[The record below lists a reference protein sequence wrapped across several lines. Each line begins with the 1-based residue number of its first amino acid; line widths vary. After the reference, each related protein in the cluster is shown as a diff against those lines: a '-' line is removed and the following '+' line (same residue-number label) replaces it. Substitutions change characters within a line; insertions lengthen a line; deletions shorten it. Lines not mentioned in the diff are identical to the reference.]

1 MSAEPAPQLVDD
13 AAEQPEV
20 VQISAAPKKF
30 QFSVPDFKAYSVD
43 DAPKAPLGDATNQA
57 TEATD
62 TNADFEARWT
72 AGHNAVRPEERVN
85 MVGDSRWTCA
95 NRESG
100 VPVYEPKPEPVYD
113 APRNLFAGLLS
124 RTEPAEEKV
133 QVECDAPAPKP
144 EPVLPTGPLSNLLHR
159 DSGESVAAVPQDARV
174 STIFETVQAELEESN
189 LAQQLQVVNV
199 ETVPDVAV
207 DAIEAE
213 VVTEVTTEV
222 VEDEDDTAEQLEGQ
236 IAQLMAKKKQFED
249 ERVKTAELHKE
260 GQETIKTQLHAQLD
274 GAVINEQEK
283 TQLVREHMANMASM
297 TQVDDNKWVSEATK
311 ETQKRTVSCS
321 RWH

>member
-1 MSAEPAPQLVDD
+1 MSEPAPQLVDD
-13 AAEQPEV
+13 ATEQPEV
-20 VQISAAPKKF
+20 VQIKAAPKKF
-30 QFSVPDFKAYSVD
+30 QFSVPDFKTCSIEA
-43 DAPKAPLGDATNQA
+43 ALKAPLGDATNQ
-57 TEATD
+57 ATD

-85 MVGDSRWTCA
+85 MAGDSRWTCA

-124 RTEPAEEKV
+124 RAEPAEENE
-133 QVECDAPAPKP
+133 QVVCNAAAAEPEP

-159 DSGESVAAVPQDARV
+159 DSGESVAAVPHEARV

-189 LAQQLQVVNV
+189 LVQQTQVADV

-213 VVTEVTTEV
+213 VTTEVTTEV
-222 VEDEDDTAEQLEGQ
+222 VEDEDDTAEQLEEQ

>member
-1 MSAEPAPQLVDD
+1 M
-13 AAEQPEV
+13 
-20 VQISAAPKKF
+20 
-30 QFSVPDFKAYSVD
+30 
-43 DAPKAPLGDATNQA
+43 G
-57 TEATD
+57 ATD

-85 MVGDSRWTCA
+85 MAGDSRWTCA

-100 VPVYEPKPEPVYD
+100 VPVYEPKPE
-113 APRNLFAGLLS
+113 
-124 RTEPAEEKV
+124 
-133 QVECDAPAPKP
+133 P

-159 DSGESVAAVPQDARV
+159 DSGESVAAVPHEARV
-174 STIFETVQAELEESN
+174 STIFETVQAELEENN
-189 LAQQLQVVNV
+189 LAQRTQVADV
-199 ETVPDVAV
+199 EIVPDVAV

-213 VVTEVTTEV
+213 VTTEVTTEV
-222 VEDEDDTAEQLEGQ
+222 VEDEDDTAEQLEEQ

-283 TQLVREHMANMASM
+283 TQLVRGHMANMASM